1 MISLFHTI
9 LNDQF
14 KKKTFKMGHSRSVLQ
29 ISCHLADVWMVNRM
43 NTGFKGLV
51 LWYHGHN
58 IDQKDSI
65 ILTKYVTKLS
75 MSIANAKTKKKKKKI
90 KKKNIPTYPT

>member
-1 MISLFHTI
+1 MINLKRKPLRWDT
-9 LNDQF
+9 L
-14 KKKTFKMGHSRSVLQ
+14 VLQ

-58 IDQKDSI
+58 ID
-65 ILTKYVTKLS
+65 
-75 MSIANAKTKKKKKKI
+75 
-90 KKKNIPTYPT
+90 